1 MRFCDIDLTLYAR
14 TGLSRKRRSEG
25 GTSLPDMMEP
35 TMWVKKYIATLATD
49 ENARMEREALQRV
62 ETQRWRPFQR
72 VKEGINHFI
81 VTNKRVAETEAFAE
95 EFTKGFIADL
105 MRLGEAV
112 RMIAIKLKR
121 RGTTWPTARGTR
133 RLPQST

>member
-49 ENARMEREALQRV
+49 ENARMGKGSAAAGRNSVVATLP
-62 ETQRWRPFQR
+62 TG
-72 VKEGINHFI
+72 EGRD
-81 VTNKRVAETEAFAE
+81 K
-95 EFTKGFIADL
+95 
-105 MRLGEAV
+105 
-112 RMIAIKLKR
+112 
-121 RGTTWPTARGTR
+121 
-133 RLPQST
+133 

>member
-49 ENARMEREALQRV
+49 ENARMGREALQRV
-62 ETQRWRPFQR
+62 ETQWWRPFQR
-72 VKEGINHFI
+72 VKEGINNLI
-81 VTNKRVAETEAFAE
+81 ATNKKVAETEAFAE
-95 EFTKGFIADL
+95 DLTKGFIVDL
-105 MRLGEAV
+105 MRLG
-112 RMIAIKLKR
+112 
-121 RGTTWPTARGTR
+121 
-133 RLPQST
+133 